1 MRLFRGTGDVCEKM
15 KTLKDDEKPFL
26 AMLGV
31 PDHCP
36 IKKVYIKHSRRQTL

>member
-1 MRLFRGTGDVCEKM
+1 MRLFRGTEDVCEKM

-26 AMLGV
+26 AMLGI

-36 IKKVYIKHSRRQTL
+36 IEKV